1 MMNLDERDDTND
13 SSLGTPGEE
22 PRATMVPPTSLSTYM
37 LNIMKGIQPDHGGI
51 GKGPGDSEISLTPMN
66 LSTMLSS
73 HSGSGS
79 NKLSRP
85 LPPGTDN
92 SLSPRSP
99 RPHQRDLEDSDTL
112 VDSTDPRDRMQP
124 GTGSSH
130 GLERGSDR
138 DRRHRHSS
146 GGSGHGD
153 GLRDRSHHEVLTSS
167 ADIKSQFLADLRR
180 LGGGGNIPN
189 NGDLHT
195 AHAQAASSTTHSP
208 PAPGQSTPAASQSAA
223 STENE
228 NNLPPRKRKVSQ
240 EHVTPR
246 SPYNGIHDSTSSSHV
261 DSAGG
266 TPVKNEN
273 NSADGPENNG

>member
-1 MMNLDERDDTND
+1 
-13 SSLGTPGEE
+13 
-22 PRATMVPPTSLSTYM
+22 M
-37 LNIMKGIQPDHGGI
+37 LNIMKGIQPDGG
-51 GKGPGDSEISLTPMN
+51 GVKVPGAGDSEISLTPMN

-73 HSGSGS
+73 HSTGSS
-79 NKLSRP
+79 KLPRP
-85 LPPGTDN
+85 LGGGPPPGTDN

-180 LGGGGNIPN
+180 LGGGNIPN

-208 PAPGQSTPAASQSAA
+208 PAPA
-223 STENE
+223 STSAPSRRARASPASWT
-228 NNLPPRKRKVSQ
+228 PPTSHSRRR
-240 EHVTPR
+240 ETPSEAT
-246 SPYNGIHDSTSSSHV
+246 SPG
-261 DSAGG
+261 
-266 TPVKNEN
+266 
-273 NSADGPENNG
+273 